1 MEIGDDFHQIVE
13 CFETFVKEIK
23 LKVGSD
29 YKVGTLKNYNV
40 TIVHLKDFITSQY
53 FLRDIPLKDLNY
65 KFIIDF
71 ELMCKTKWDWCEK
84 QHHYKTHSMDLQSS
98 RYSNA
103 NEWLEK
109 DPFHLY
115 SGKQQKGTIKFI
127 SGEELKAIEK
137 SFFLERVE
145 RVRDMF
151 IFPCYMG

>member
-1 MEIGDDFHQIVE
+1 
-13 CFETFVKEIK
+13 
-23 LKVGSD
+23 
-29 YKVGTLKNYNV
+29 
-40 TIVHLKDFITSQY
+40 
-53 FLRDIPLKDLNY
+53 
-65 KFIIDF
+65 
-71 ELMCKTKWDWCEK
+71 
-84 QHHYKTHSMDLQSS
+84 MDLQSS

-151 IFPCYMG
+151 NFPCYMG